1 MAGIYFEDYVEGA
14 TFQTRGRTITE
25 ADIVAFAGL
34 SYDTNPL
41 HTDAEYAKATPFGQR
56 IAHGAL
62 GFSAATGL
70 AWQLGFLEGTVVAF
84 TETEWKFRAPIYIGD
99 TVRLTL
105 VVSKLRASKAV
116 GGGFVTVSAKLI
128 NQRGEVTQKG
138 DWTYIVRSRPD
149 QTSQQTVTPQE
160 TPTHSSEPQP

>member
-1 MAGIYFEDYVEGA
+1 MAGIYFEDYVEGV

-41 HTDAEYAKATPFGQR
+41 HTDAEYAKATNFGQR

-62 GFSAATGL
+62 GFSVATGL

-99 TVRLTL
+99 TVHLEM

-128 NQRGEVTQKG
+128 NQRGETTQKG
-138 DWTYIVRSRPD
+138 DWTYIVRSK
-149 QTSQQTVTPQE
+149 PQAE
-160 TPTHSSEPQP
+160 TTAEATQP

>member
-1 MAGIYFEDYVEGA
+1 MPGIYFEDYQEGA
-14 TFQTRGRTITE
+14 TFETRGRTITE

-41 HTDAEYAKATPFGQR
+41 HTDAEYAKGTPFGQR

-62 GFSAATGL
+62 GFSVATGL

-84 TETEWKFRAPIYIGD
+84 TETEWKFRAPIFIGD
-99 TVRLTL
+99 TVKLQLIVT
-105 VVSKLRASKAV
+105 KLRASKAV
-116 GGGFVTVSAKLI
+116 GGGFVTVSAKLL

-138 DWTYIVRSRPD
+138 DWTYIVRSKP
-149 QTSQQTVTPQE
+149 QTEPVATETTSQ
-160 TPTHSSEPQP
+160 